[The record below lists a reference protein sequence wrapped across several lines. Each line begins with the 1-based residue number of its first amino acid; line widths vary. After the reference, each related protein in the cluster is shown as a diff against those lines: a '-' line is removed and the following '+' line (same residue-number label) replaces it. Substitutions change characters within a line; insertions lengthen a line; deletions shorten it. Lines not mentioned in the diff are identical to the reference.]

1 MFFAFNYAFQMFW
14 AVFFM
19 LGIRLCCF
27 YIQPL
32 DSTKKWWPLLHTI
45 EMFALL
51 IMTLHW
57 SICSGPLD
65 LGLQKQNSGLS
76 HYIFSILVMWWFWL
90 NMPMQWQQHLNR
102 LLAVFQNSWCMLGL
116 EVHVHLKGGYHI
128 FCCMR
133 IWYESSYCCL
143 SYLHYG
149 SLKWHE
155 TFSIYVH
162 KITVVCWTLWSLLE

>member
-1 MFFAFNYAFQMFW
+1 MFW

-51 IMTLHW
+51 IKTLHW

-76 HYIFSILVMWWFWL
+76 HYIFSILVMWWLWL

-102 LLAVFQNSWCMLGL
+102 LFSCISRFM
-116 EVHVHLKGGYHI
+116 VHARFGSACAFERWVSYILL
-128 FCCMR
+128 
-133 IWYESSYCCL
+133 YEDLVRKQLLLPIISS
-143 SYLHYG
+143 
-149 SLKWHE
+149 
-155 TFSIYVH
+155 
-162 KITVVCWTLWSLLE
+162 LWVIEMAWDFFYICA